1 MINGFDM
8 DEEEEEA
15 KNSSMRFLLNQ
26 NTEKGQF

>member
-1 MINGFDM
+1 MINGFDL

-26 NTEKGQF
+26 NPEKGQF